1 MSERDP
7 WHDGHELW
15 SGLRAWFDDHSARTG
30 PAALDAL
37 SDISSLRRLLDRAE
51 LAAVAA
57 ARRAGQSWAEIATR
71 LGVTRQSAWER
82 WRDLDAPDAAPALRS
97 APDLAPT
104 RGIEAEAARELVAR
118 EHRRQ
123 STVTVPSV
131 IGMSWDEAREALVD
145 CGLATARS
153 DPDGPSLAAMG
164 WPNLVVTDQSP
175 ESGAK
180 VPSGSTITLW
190 LERGGG
196 SAGVREPR
204 RPTPDPRSGRVM
216 QPEPSEEA
224 VG

>member
-15 SGLRAWFDDHSARTG
+15 SGLRAWFDDAAARSG

-82 WRDLDAPDAAPALRS
+82 WRDLDDAAPADPPEAQTLRAVESDVTGELVRDALRQRRRSSTVVVPDVTGLSLDDARS
-97 APDLAPT
+97 ALAQ
-104 RGIEAEAARELVAR
+104 RGL
-118 EHRRQ
+118 
-123 STVTVPSV
+123 T
-131 IGMSWDEAREALVD
+131 AL
-145 CGLATARS
+145 GS
-153 DPDGPSLAAMG
+153 DPDGPPLAADG
-164 WPNLVVTDQSP
+164 WPDGVVTDQSP

-180 VPSGSTITLW
+180 VPNGSGVRLW

-196 SAGVREPR
+196 SGGVREPR
-204 RPTPDPRSGRVM
+204 RPTPGPSVLRAMR
-216 QPEPSEEA
+216 PEPTDHA